1 MNDDIFD
8 KPSEAEIDKIHE
20 VDLKE
25 KMETFYIDYAMSVIA
40 SRALPDVRDGLKPV
54 QRRVL
59 YSMIELNNGPD
70 KPHRKSARIVGDTM
84 GKYHPHGDSSIY
96 GALVNMAQDWST
108 RYPLVDGHGNFGSM
122 DGDGAAAMRY
132 TEARLSKIS
141 MELLADIGKNTVD
154 FVPNFD
160 DTEKEPVVLPSR
172 YPNLLVN
179 GTTGIAV
186 GMATNIP
193 PHNLR
198 EVVQAVVKIIDN
210 RVEEDRDTTIDEILP
225 IVKAPDFP
233 TGGLILG
240 TRGCEEAYR
249 TGRGKI
255 RVRAVTNIETLPNG
269 KSQIIATELPYMVN
283 KANLIIKIAELVKLK
298 KIDGITDIR
307 DESNREGV
315 RVVIELRKD
324 ANANVI
330 LNQLYKHTQ
339 LQDTFGVIMLALIN
353 NQPKVMNL
361 LDMLTYYLKH
371 QEDVVTRRTK
381 YDLNKAEER
390 DHILQGLLKALDFI
404 DEVITIIRGSQNAQI
419 AKERL
424 MERFELS
431 DVQAQ
436 AIVDMR
442 LRALTG
448 LEREKLE
455 AEYAD
460 LMEKIRKYEAI
471 LADRSL
477 LLRVIREE
485 ILAIAEKYGDD
496 RKTSIGYDVYDIS
509 TEDLIPRENTVIT
522 MTKLGYIKRMTV
534 DNFRSQNRGG
544 RGIKGMQTLEDDYI
558 EELLMTTTHHY
569 LMFFTNTGR
578 VYRLKAYEIPE
589 AGRTA
594 RGTAIINLLQLMPG
608 ECITAVIPLRKF
620 EDGHYLMMA
629 TKNGLVKKTPIKEY
643 ANVRKNGLAAITLR
657 DDDELIEVKLTD
669 DKKDIILVTKDG
681 MCIRFKE
688 TDVRSTGRTSMGVR
702 GMNIDDG
709 DEVVAMQLNSQGDCL
724 LIVSANGMGKR
735 TSMGEFTCQNRG
747 GKGVKC
753 YKITEKTGDVIGA
766 RAVNEDNEVMLITT
780 EGIIIRIACSDI
792 SILGRIT
799 SGVKLINLTEGV
811 TVASVAK
818 VRDKEEKDTN
828 AQQAAVKITDSA
840 ETEESDQP
848 TDQETQDE
856 NRGEEE

>member
-1 MNDDIFD
+1 MEDNIFD
-8 KPSEAEIDKIHE
+8 KVHE
-20 VDLKE
+20 VDLE
-25 KMETFYIDYAMSVIA
+25 KTMKDSYIDYAMSVIA

-70 KPHRKSARIVGDTM
+70 KPHRKCARIVGDTM

-96 GALVNMAQDWST
+96 GALVNMAQEWST
-108 RYPLVDGHGNFGSM
+108 RYPLVDGHGNFGSV

-141 MELLADIGKNTVD
+141 MEMLADINKDTVD
-154 FVPNFD
+154 FQPNFD
-160 DTEKEPVVLPSR
+160 ETEREPVVLPSR

-179 GTTGIAV
+179 GTSGIAV

-198 EVVQAVVKIIDN
+198 EVVDAVVKIIDN
-210 RVEEDRDTTIDEILP
+210 IIEEQRETTMEEILD
-225 IVKAPDFP
+225 IVKGPDFP
-233 TGGLILG
+233 TGATILG
-240 TRGCEEAYR
+240 RRGIEEAYR

-269 KSQIIATELPYMVN
+269 KSRIIVTELPYLVN
-283 KANLIIKIAELVKLK
+283 KARLISKIAELVRDK
-298 KIDGITDIR
+298 KIDGITDLN
-307 DESNREGV
+307 DHSSREGM
-315 RVVIELRKD
+315 RICIDLRKD
-324 ANANVI
+324 ANANVV
-330 LNQLYKHTQ
+330 LNLLYKHTQ
-339 LQDTFGVIMLALIN
+339 LQDTFGVNMLSLIPN
-353 NQPKVMNL
+353 NGSLEPKVLNL
-361 LDMLTYYLKH
+361 KQMLEYYLAH

-381 YDLNKAEER
+381 YDLNKARER
-390 DHILQGLLKALDFI
+390 AHILEGLLKALDNI
-404 DEVITIIRGSQNAQI
+404 DEVIRIIRASQNVQI
-419 AKERL
+419 AKQEL
-424 MERFELS
+424 MDRFELT

-688 TDVRSTGRTSMGVR
+688 TDVRLS
-702 GMNIDDG
+702 
-709 DEVVAMQLNSQGDCL
+709 
-724 LIVSANGMGKR
+724 LIH
-735 TSMGEFTCQNRG
+735 
-747 GKGVKC
+747 
-753 YKITEKTGDVIGA
+753 I
-766 RAVNEDNEVMLITT
+766 
-780 EGIIIRIACSDI
+780 
-792 SILGRIT
+792 
-799 SGVKLINLTEGV
+799 
-811 TVASVAK
+811 
-818 VRDKEEKDTN
+818 
-828 AQQAAVKITDSA
+828 
-840 ETEESDQP
+840 
-848 TDQETQDE
+848 
-856 NRGEEE
+856 